1 MVTALIIISC
11 IAGILLVVSVLF
23 FVIISRQGKKCD
35 ELEAALAKVPE
46 QHQQTPLT
54 LELLKEAVR
63 ENGYVVNEDPSQDWF
78 HIIAGDLPIY
88 MRLDGA
94 FVEMF
99 YSGRVYPQEH
109 NVEILKKVCAEDM
122 NAMSMGAVVFDEDRS
137 EVHHH
142 LTTLQLTSEHM
153 KVALNPL
160 LQILGSQ
167 INAVHECYEQRM
179 KNKESERKTVVGRT
193 FHN

>member
-54 LELLKEAVR
+54 IDMLKEAAR

-78 HIIAGDLPIY
+78 YIMVGNMPVY

-99 YSGRVYPQEH
+99 YSGLVNPQEF
-109 NVEILKKVCAEDM
+109 NIEILKKVCSEDM
-122 NAMSMGAVVFDEDRS
+122 TSMSMGNVYFDEDKC
-137 EVHHH
+137 EVRHY
-142 LTTLQLTSEHM
+142 LTSLQLTGEHM
-153 KVALNPL
+153 KVAFQPL
-160 LQILGSQ
+160 IQIMGSQ
-167 INAVHECYEQRM
+167 VNAVHEYYEQRL
-179 KNKESERKTVVGRT
+179 KNKEAERKTAGRT
-193 FHN
+193 FQN